1 MNQILVIVLVI
12 INILI
17 NDCACQMHWE
27 KLFDS
32 LSYKLSSKPAP
43 RREAAIGHDRE
54 KNRIVIFGGWQT
66 NNENTDTFTKYTMPV
81 LFDDTWEYNLETSTI
96 ILFSL

>member
-1 MNQILVIVLVI
+1 LVI
-12 INILI
+12 ILFLNEYK
-17 NDCACQMHWE
+17 CQMHWE

-66 NNENTDTFTKYTMPV
+66 NSENTDTFTKYTMPV
-81 LFDDTWEYNLETSTI
+81 LFDDTWEYNLETSKI
-96 ILFSL
+96 ILFYLNYLHYL